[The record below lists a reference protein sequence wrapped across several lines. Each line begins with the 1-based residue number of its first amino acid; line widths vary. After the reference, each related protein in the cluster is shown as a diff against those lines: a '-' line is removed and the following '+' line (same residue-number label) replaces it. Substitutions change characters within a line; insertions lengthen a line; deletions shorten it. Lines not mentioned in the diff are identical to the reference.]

1 MNCKQC
7 NQPIAENELFCKHCG
22 YKGPQEEQKVKV
34 AEAKQRLRDI
44 LIPQCH
50 TPIFLIFTICFTIMT
65 ISQVASIFTGGFG
78 NILPAIFMIVGT
90 VGLWGSRGAKDNAH
104 LVKKIKKAS
113 AYDAYVKVIYSIIVT
128 LLTIAF
134 FGMIIVYIIVLVNTM
149 DYSAEIPILDIVKAV
164 LTMFLIWIIPTLII
178 GAIGGIYESR
188 RDYFKALSKY
198 AETGEYTEESAPV
211 VGSYILGGW
220 SIFCGLGTFLSSML
234 TTVLSGMMLG
244 FIEGL
249 GNAEALSVFKT
260 VLDFVEKLLVSNMIA
275 NIIAGIS
282 TLILGGYYIL
292 SAVWMSKTHEALS
305 AARLEVKESEEALEK
320 LERDTAAAMVEYDNQ
335 KTREAKAERE
345 AAAAEAQKA
354 QAAMQEQQNAMMQM
368 MMQQMMANG
377 MMPNM
382 NGAAP
387 AAPAAEAAPVE
398 EAPVEAAPAE
408 EAPAEEAPAEV

>member
-50 TPIFLIFTICFTIMT
+50 TPLFLIFTICFTLMT

-104 LVKKIKKAS
+104 LVKKIKRAS
-113 AYDAYVKVIYSIIVT
+113 AYDAFIKAIYSIIIVIMTIGLLGALTMVVLAHVGISSVT
-128 LLTIAF
+128 DDLDIGQLILDVLKILVF
-134 FGMIIVYIIVLVNTM
+134 WFIPFIIVAL
-149 DYSAEIPILDIVKAV
+149 
-164 LTMFLIWIIPTLII
+164 
-178 GAIGGIYESR
+178 IGGIYDSR

-220 SIFCGLGTFLSSML
+220 SLIGAAASLISVLASSFVMGLISQGLNML
-234 TTVLSGMMLG
+234 ADL
-244 FIEGL
+244 
-249 GNAEALSVFKT
+249 
-260 VLDFVEKLLVSNMIA
+260 LDFGSLENILPIIESLILGSSVVAIISSLSNF
-275 NIIAGIS
+275 
-282 TLILGGYYIL
+282 ILGGYYVL

-305 AARLEVKESEEALEK
+305 AARLAVKESEEALEK

-387 AAPAAEAAPVE
+387 AAEAAPVE
-398 EAPVEAAPAE
+398 EAPVEAAPVE

>member
-1 MNCKQC
+1 M
-7 NQPIAENELFCKHCG
+7 AENELFCKHCG

-104 LVKKIKKAS
+104 LVKKIKRAS
-113 AYDAYVKVIYSIIVT
+113 AYDAYIKTIYSIILVLIFIAWLAALVMVVMAHVGVSSVT
-128 LLTIAF
+128 DDLDIGKL
-134 FGMIIVYIIVLVNTM
+134 
-149 DYSAEIPILDIVKAV
+149 ILDILKVIGIG
-164 LTMFLIWIIPTLII
+164 LIPFIILSLI
-178 GAIGGIYESR
+178 GSIYDSR

-211 VGSYILGGW
+211 LGSYILGGW
-220 SIFCGLGTFLSSML
+220 SLIGAVGSLISVLASSFVMGLIAKGLNML
-234 TTVLSGMMLG
+234 ADM
-244 FIEGL
+244 
-249 GNAEALSVFKT
+249 
-260 VLDFVEKLLVSNMIA
+260 LDFGDLENILPMIESILLGSSVVAIISSLSNF
-275 NIIAGIS
+275 
-282 TLILGGYYIL
+282 ILGGYYVL

-305 AARLEVKESEEALEK
+305 AARLEVKQSEEALEQ
-320 LERDTAAAMVEYDNQ
+320 LEKDTAAAMVEYDNQ
-335 KTREAKAERE
+335 KAREARAERE

-387 AAPAAEAAPVE
+387 AAPAAEE
-398 EAPVEAAPAE
+398 APAE